1 MINRGTLLVEILD
14 GNKATLTKSPQFTMV
29 NDDMTDNHYSPIF
42 QTTRGSVVESIHF
55 GAIAVVDVDG
65 KLRAWF
71 GNPGTTTFMRSSAK
85 PFQALPFIVSGGP
98 QKLHLT
104 LAEVALTYASHI
116 GMAEHIK
123 IAKSIQAKAGISESH
138 LQCGTHLP
146 FHNPSRE
153 DLQKKNLDPTPNHN
167 NCSGKHSGM
176 LAYAKL
182 NSWPLDSYLDLSH
195 PLQQE
200 ILRTFA
206 MFCGLEPREVLI
218 GRDGCSAP
226 NFAVPLR
233 NAALGYARLC
243 DPRDLPPEQVDAC
256 QMITQAMVT
265 HPEMIAGPEIFDT
278 RIMEITCG
286 KLISKG
292 GAEGFQSIGLTP
304 GAMGPGSPAFGI
316 ALKISDG
323 GARYKV
329 RSAVVI
335 EILRQLGVLTE
346 KEQTA
351 LAEFGPEV
359 PIRNWNGSKVG
370 DAGPCFELIG
380 DWKLQ

>member
-1 MINRGTLLVEILD
+1 
-14 GNKATLTKSPQFTMV
+14 
-29 NDDMTDNHYSPIF
+29 MTDNYYSPIF
-42 QTTRGSVVESIHF
+42 QTTRGSVVESVHF
-55 GAIAVVDVDG
+55 GAVAVVDVDG

-71 GNPGTTTFMRSSAK
+71 GNPNKITFMRSSAK
-85 PFQALPFIVSGGP
+85 PFQALPLIASGGS

-104 LAEVALTYASHI
+104 LAEIALTCASHI
-116 GMAEHIK
+116 GMPDHIK
-123 IAKSIQAKAGISESH
+123 IAESIQAKARISESH

-146 FHNPSRE
+146 YHNPSRE
-153 DLQKKNLDPTPNHN
+153 DLRMKNLDPTPNHN

-182 NSWPLDSYLDLSH
+182 NSWSLDNYLDLAH
-195 PLQQE
+195 PVQRE
-200 ILRTFA
+200 ILGTFA
-206 MFCGLEPREVLI
+206 MLCGMETSEVLI

-243 DPRDLPPEQVDAC
+243 DPRDLPPEQADAC

-265 HPEMIAGPEIFDT
+265 HPEMIAGPGKFDT
-278 RIMEITCG
+278 SIMEIACG

-292 GAEGFQSIGLTP
+292 GAEGYQSVGLMP

-323 GARYKV
+323 GAREKV

-346 KEQTA
+346 EEQTA
-351 LAEFGPEV
+351 LAEFGPEI
-359 PIRNWNGSKVG
+359 PLSNWNGIKVG
-370 DAGPCFELIG
+370 DAGPCFELVG
-380 DWKLQ
+380 DWKSQ